1 MANVDSS
8 ERQVRHIWRARSVP
22 YCIVLLFVFRMAL
35 ANAIVPP
42 WQNPDETTH
51 FAFTRMLVLDAGG
64 MEQGV
69 ARAVVQS
76 EILESMAEH
85 GWWDAYN
92 KQVPSPFPTSFDEVP
107 EHLNL
112 GSSPEFDFYY
122 RMASAFLLATGT
134 SSLMSQY
141 TVLRLLSSVLA
152 VATLW
157 CVWAGTTR
165 LMGDEVG
172 IGAAALLALHPQFAL
187 IGLGVA
193 PDVLVNLCGA
203 VVWWQ
208 AARLITD
215 GTITL
220 SLACMFVATSV
231 GVLSKRAFVPWFLV
245 TPLLGSVGVAMRTEW
260 DTIWRRPSRQQF
272 WSASV
277 IVAIL
282 VGVALVSQERL
293 LQTISAVW
301 SSRTP
306 VVCDFGCGSD
316 WGELPWFWYGFD
328 QLETGVDLAS
338 TTEPGSFVPFT
349 LGLLDTAWLAGG
361 WLRFMGPS
369 AWYMVVR
376 GLVLLAALGLLI
388 ACGAYAGHR
397 RREIWLAAVV
407 VGVQVGAVYFDV
419 YDRGV
424 GPQGRYLFPAIGPA
438 VALMWVG
445 LLSPWPP
452 RMKPSVGATV
462 IALMATLDIAAWNW
476 VILPAYVH

>member
-1 MANVDSS
+1 MPNLAVS
-8 ERQVRHIWRARSVP
+8 RALTRPAVP
-22 YCIVLLFVFRMAL
+22 YCIVLLFVFRMAF

-64 MEQGV
+64 TDRSV
-69 ARAVVQS
+69 SRAVVQR

-85 GWWDAYN
+85 GWWDAYDE
-92 KQVPSPFPTSFDEVP
+92 QVPSPFPTSFDEVR
-107 EHLNL
+107 EHLNF
-112 GSSPEFDFYY
+112 GSIPEFNFYY
-122 RMASAFLLATGT
+122 RLASAFVLATGT

-141 TVLRLLSSVLA
+141 SALRLLSGVLA

-187 IGLGVA
+187 IGVGVG

-208 AARLITD
+208 ASRLITG
-215 GTITL
+215 GTVAL
-220 SLACMFVATSV
+220 SLACMFVATGV

-260 DTIWRRPSRQQF
+260 DNIWHRPRRQQF
-272 WSASV
+272 WSASA
-277 IVAIL
+277 IVALL
-282 VGVALVSQERL
+282 VVVALASQERI
-293 LQTISAVW
+293 LQTISAV
-301 SSRTP
+301 SISRTP
-306 VVCDFGCGSD
+306 
-316 WGELPWFWYGFD
+316 L
-328 QLETGVDLAS
+328 
-338 TTEPGSFVPFT
+338 PGSFVPFT

-369 AWYMVVR
+369 EWYMAVR
-376 GLVLLAALGLLI
+376 GLLLLAALGLLREF
-388 ACGAYAGHR
+388 GAHAGCR
-397 RREIWLAAVV
+397 RRAILLAAVV
-407 VGVQVGAVYFDV
+407 VCVQVGAVYFDV
-419 YDRGV
+419 YGRGV

-438 VALMWVG
+438 VALIWVG

-452 RMKPSVGATV
+452 RMKPYVGVTV
-462 IALMATLDIAAWNW
+462 IALMATLDIAAWTS
-476 VILPAYVH
+476 VIVPAYLH